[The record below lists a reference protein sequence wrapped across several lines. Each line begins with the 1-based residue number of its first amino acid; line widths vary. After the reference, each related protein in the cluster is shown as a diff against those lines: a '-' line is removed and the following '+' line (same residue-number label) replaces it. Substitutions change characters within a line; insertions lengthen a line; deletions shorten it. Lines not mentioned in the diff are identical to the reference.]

1 MKKKLLISLLT
12 FATSAML
19 LTGCQSMARSFGGT
33 HTIELPKNEKL
44 ELITWKDD
52 ELWYLTRP
60 MREGE
65 EPEIWTYQES
75 ANFGVVEGK
84 VIIKESK

>member
-1 MKKKLLISLLT
+1 MKKKILISLSILT
-12 FATSAML
+12 TFAML

-65 EPEIWTYQES
+65 KAETWTYQES
-75 ANFGVVEGK
+75 TDFGVVEGK

>member
-1 MKKKLLISLLT
+1 MKKKILISLSILT
-12 FATSAML
+12 TSAML
-19 LTGCQSMARSFGGT
+19 LTGCQSIARSFGGT
-33 HTIELPKNEKL
+33 HTIKLPKNEKL

-65 EPEIWTYQES
+65 KAETWTYQES
-75 ANFGVVEGK
+75 TDFGVVEGK

>member
-1 MKKKLLISLLT
+1 MKKKILISLSILT
-12 FATSAML
+12 TSAML
-19 LTGCQSMARSFGGT
+19 LTGCQFGARSFGGT

-65 EPEIWTYQES
+65 KAETWIYQES
-75 ANFGVVEGK
+75 TDFGVVEGK
-84 VIIKESK
+84 VIIKERK

>member
-1 MKKKLLISLLT
+1 MKKKILISLSILT
-12 FATSAML
+12 TSAML
-19 LTGCQSMARSFGGT
+19 LTGCQSMARNLGGT

-65 EPEIWTYQES
+65 KAETWTYQES
-75 ANFGVVEGK
+75 TDFGVVEGK